1 MTDLLDPTE
10 LSAPTPLIESVS
22 MPANSFKSPPIPPKE
37 IGLSVRTEG
46 DEIILRAAG
55 REYWMTIASA
65 VRLTND
71 LAAAISAWGESYGPR
86 QDT

>member
-10 LSAPTPLIESVS
+10 LAAPTTFTESVP
-22 MPANSFKSPPIPPKE
+22 MPPNSFKSPPIPPRE
-37 IGLSVRTEG
+37 VGLSVRTEG

-55 REYWMTIASA
+55 REYWMTITSA

-71 LAAAISAWGESYGPR
+71 LAAAISAWGESYGSR
-86 QDT
+86 QDI

>member
-10 LSAPTPLIESVS
+10 LAAPIPLTESVS
-22 MPANSFKSPPIPPKE
+22 MPANSFKSPPIPPKA
-37 IGLSVRTEG
+37 ISLSVRTEG

>member
-10 LSAPTPLIESVS
+10 LAAPTLFTESVP
-22 MPANSFKSPPIPPKE
+22 MPPNSFKSPPIPPRE
-37 IGLSVRTEG
+37 VGLSVRTEG

-55 REYWMTIASA
+55 REYWMTITSA

-71 LAAAISAWGESYGPR
+71 LAAATSAWSESYGSR
-86 QDT
+86 QDI

>member
-10 LSAPTPLIESVS
+10 LATPTPLIESVP
-22 MPANSFKSPPIPPKE
+22 MPPNSFKSPPIPPKA

-65 VRLTND
+65 VHLTND
-71 LAAAISAWGESYGPR
+71 LAAAISGWSESHGSR
-86 QDT
+86 QDP